1 MSAVLPNHSRKTP
14 LPAGWDVKK
23 IRNLVEEKTGKK
35 PCWWQIKT
43 ALAIHDGKDVV
54 GVARTGA
61 GKTMSFW
68 IALMMSRAEG
78 CDDIAVVVTPLNLLG
93 KQNAIQ
99 LNDGSFLSA
108 IAVSKENS
116 NAQTYKDIASAKYN
130 VVVISPE
137 LLNED
142 LCQTLIKNPKFAA
155 KIMYFVFDEAHC
167 ISQWGKTFRDQ
178 YLHVG
183 IIRHLLPRTAK
194 TIPFHIASATLPKT
208 ILDDVVD
215 LLLLRPKSTEHVTM
229 SNDRPNI
236 DVVVRQMEHPID
248 TYQDL
253 SFLIPPD
260 FKDGD
265 PPPPK
270 FVVFMDNTR
279 HAEDAVKALREL
291 LPSCH
296 HDKIRYFH
304 ATMTSMYRDENLE
317 AFQKGEV
324 WGLVVTDA
332 FGMGIDLPDI
342 QIVVQYRATCDFNT
356 LWQRFGRAGR
366 GPDSSAI
373 AVFLVEKTFFDADR
387 LRKQDNRTKKTKAAT
402 STETK
407 ENTGPF
413 SSSKRKA
420 KAQGG
425 SPPKRRRV
433 HNASNL
439 EIPSPDQAAD
449 LTPSTMPTVPA
460 SVGDY
465 AQTDESRRLMYQ
477 AKLATGA
484 RTRRSKGKQDEPIP
498 IGSALD
504 EFINAPTRG
513 ISCRRHVVTLYYS
526 NDRVNNNYHLLCDE
540 HNPAGC
546 ARCRPKRPER
556 CCDLCSPNAFSEIP
570 AVSLACSTRG
580 TGKIRVSKYEPNEA
594 HATLRSALEEWRLQV
609 VPQALGSLF
618 SQWGTQLFL
627 SNQMLDRIVDC
638 AASKKLTSLSA
649 LRIEIQWRAE
659 YLREYGQKILDI
671 VEKHFPSTVVPATKS
686 QETCSGCGQKGHRK
700 NNKRC
705 PARLQVNVPSTPSGS
720 RLPLTPLHATPF
732 SGTSTPSRLP
742 LTPLHATLLCSEP
755 VTATPSNLDTLN
767 RHNP

>member
-1 MSAVLPNHSRKTP
+1 MSN
-14 LPAGWDVKK
+14 K
-23 IRNLVEEKTGKK
+23 IRKLVEEKTGKK
-35 PCWWQIKT
+35 LCWWQIKT
-43 ALAIHDGKDVV
+43 ALAIYDGKDVV

-78 CDDIAVVVTPLNLLG
+78 CDDVTVVVTPLNLLG

-130 VVVISPE
+130 VVVSSPE

-155 KIMYFVFDEAHC
+155 KIMYFVFDKAHC

-178 YLHVG
+178 YLYVG
-183 IIRHLLPRTAK
+183 IIRHLLPCTAK

-215 LLLLRPKSTEHVTM
+215 LLLLRPKSMEHVTM
-229 SNDRPNI
+229 SNDRPNV
-236 DVVVRQMEHPID
+236 DVV
-248 TYQDL
+248 
-253 SFLIPPD
+253 
-260 FKDGD
+260 DGD
-265 PPPPK
+265 PPLLK
-270 FVVFMDNTR
+270 FVVFLDNTR

-296 HDKIRYFH
+296 HDKIHYFH

-324 WGLVVTDA
+324 WGLVVTDT

-342 QIVVQYRATCDFNT
+342 QIVVQYCATCDFNM
-356 LWQRFGRAGR
+356 LWQRFGRAGH

-387 LRKQDNRTKKTKAAT
+387 LKKQDNRMKKTKAAT

-425 SPPKRRRV
+425 SLPKRWRV

-449 LTPSTMPTVPA
+449 LTPSTMPIVPA

-465 AQTDESRRLMYQ
+465 AQTDESRHLMYQ

-546 ARCRPKRPER
+546 ARCRPKNPEC

-570 AVSLACSTRG
+570 AVSPACSTHG
-580 TGKIRVSKYEPNEA
+580 TGKIRVSKYELNEA

-609 VPQALGSLF
+609 APQALGSLF
-618 SQWGTQLFL
+618 SHWGTQLFL

-649 LRIEIQWRAE
+649 LRIEIQ
-659 YLREYGQKILDI
+659 
-671 VEKHFPSTVVPATKS
+671 
-686 QETCSGCGQKGHRK
+686 
-700 NNKRC
+700 
-705 PARLQVNVPSTPSGS
+705 
-720 RLPLTPLHATPF
+720 
-732 SGTSTPSRLP
+732 
-742 LTPLHATLLCSEP
+742 
-755 VTATPSNLDTLN
+755 
-767 RHNP
+767 